1 MNYRMV
7 STTVGKILIAE
18 AILLLLP
25 LSVALYYGEVHT
37 YAAFIGTALLLL
49 CCGLLLEIKQPRHRR
64 IYAREGFMIVAI
76 SWLLIS
82 AFGALPFWF
91 TGAIAHPVDALFETV
106 SGFTTTGATIL
117 TDIEALPK
125 SVLFWRSFTHWI
137 GGMGILVFVLAF
149 LPQRENQSM
158 HIMRAEVPGPTM
170 GKLVSKSMMTARI
183 LYIIYLALT
192 VLEIVLLLAGGM
204 PLFDSVTT
212 AFATAGT
219 GGFSV
224 RNASIAAYNS
234 LYAEVVISVFML
246 LFGVNFN
253 LFFLLLMRQFGRVF
267 KSEELRWYLGTVAFS
282 VGVIALNILPIYGG
296 RLTTAVRYAGF
307 QVASIITT
315 TGFATADYTQWPILS
330 QMVLLALFCI
340 GACAGSTG
348 GGFKIER
355 MMVLCKSLLGQI
367 KKALNSREVVTVKV
381 DGKPLDGK
389 YVSSVVSYL
398 GLYVVVVFV
407 GIFLIC
413 FDAVDMQEAIGA
425 VLTCFNNVGPA
436 FGRLSPVGNFS
447 SLSLFSKLVLSF
459 LMLAGRLEIYPM
471 LIVFYH
477 RAWRRKS

>member
-18 AILLLLP
+18 AILMLLP
-25 LSVALYYGEVHT
+25 LSVAFYYREV
-37 YAAFIGTALLLL
+37 GTPWTFVLTAVLLL
-49 CCGLLLEIKQPRHRR
+49 GFGFLLEIKRPRHRR

-76 SWLLIS
+76 SWILIS
-82 AFGALPFWF
+82 LFGALPFLF
-91 TGAIAHPVDALFETV
+91 SGAIANPVDALFETV
-106 SGFTTTGATIL
+106 SGFTTTGASIL
-117 TDIEALPK
+117 TDIESLPK
-125 SVLFWRSFTHWI
+125 SILFWRSFTHWI

-170 GKLVSKSMMTARI
+170 GKLVSKTMMTARI
-183 LYIIYLALT
+183 LYIIYFALT
-192 VLEIVLLLAGGM
+192 ILEIIFLLFGGM
-204 PLFDSVTT
+204 PFFDSVTT

-224 RNASIAAYNS
+224 RNASIAAYDS
-234 LYAEVVISVFML
+234 LYCDVVISVFMI

-253 LFFLLLMRQFGRVF
+253 LYFLLLMRQFGRVF
-267 KSEELRWYLGTVAFS
+267 KSEELRWYLGIIAFATT
-282 VGVIALNILPIYGG
+282 VIALDILPMYKHI
-296 RLTTAVRYAGF
+296 TTAVRLAGF

-315 TGFATADYTQWPILS
+315 TGFSTADYTEWPVFS

-348 GGFKIER
+348 GGFKVER
-355 MMVLCKSLLGQI
+355 MMVLCKSVLSQI
-367 KKALNSREVVTVKV
+367 KKSLNGREVVAVKV
-381 DGKPLDGK
+381 DGK
-389 YVSSVVSYL
+389 SVDKSYIHSVLAYL

-407 GIFLIC
+407 GIFLVC
-413 FDAVDMQEAIGA
+413 FDQVDMQEAIGA

-436 FGRLSPVGNFS
+436 FGRLSPSGNFS
-447 SLSLFSKLVLSF
+447 VLSPFTKLVLSF

-471 LIVFYH
+471 LIVFYYK
-477 RAWRRKS
+477 AWKRKN